1 MGSVRVKDATIKACV
16 AMLCIAILEGIA
28 MSQGINGTGLSLA
41 IGALAGLGGY
51 TLGRSARV

>member
-1 MGSVRVKDATIKACV
+1 MNDATIKACV